1 MVFLPLDRRVSAKDN
16 RSRRSL
22 DLPPGSKVLAWVV
35 VVISV
40 SVFVLLAVAAPT
52 RASTALPKWNAG
64 DYWSY
69 DLTANAAPFG
79 SSSGSWRMDVVG
91 TESLTIGGSMFNAY
105 HVKDNVSMTVTYGSS
120 TATITVKGDSWYRT
134 SDLAEAKQVVAF
146 NFGGASSTTTT
157 TNIPPP
163 SYQWPLSAGASWSQ
177 SYEIKTFLD
186 YGSLTATT
194 FANVTKT
201 VTVEADTSIT
211 VPAGTFTV
219 NRVTESGGG
228 NTTTSSWSEKA
239 GNSVA
244 RESTSPSA
252 LGPESMKLK
261 SYSYGTGSGT
271 VGGLLLGLDSTTLA
285 IMIVVAAAVIAVAAV
300 GMRRRSRRKQQVPP
314 PPATGHD
321 MPPASSSQG
330 PGEVPP
336 PKP

>member
-1 MVFLPLDRRVSAKDN
+1 MSVSANDN

-69 DLTANAAPFG
+69 DLTANAAPYG

-146 NFGGASSTTTT
+146 NFGGGLSPTTT

-163 SYQWPLSAGASWSQ
+163 SSPTPLSPGGSSARPQG
-177 SYEIKTFLD
+177 IKTVLC
-186 YGSLTATT
+186 YGRLNPPTLS
-194 FANVTKT
+194 N
-201 VTVEADTSIT
+201 
-211 VPAGTFTV
+211 GTCT
-219 NRVTESGGG
+219 
-228 NTTTSSWSEKA
+228 
-239 GNSVA
+239 
-244 RESTSPSA
+244 
-252 LGPESMKLK
+252 
-261 SYSYGTGSGT
+261 
-271 VGGLLLGLDSTTLA
+271 
-285 IMIVVAAAVIAVAAV
+285 
-300 GMRRRSRRKQQVPP
+300 
-314 PPATGHD
+314 
-321 MPPASSSQG
+321 
-330 PGEVPP
+330 
-336 PKP
+336 

>member
-1 MVFLPLDRRVSAKDN
+1 MVFPPLDKRVSAKDN

-22 DLPPGSKVLAWVV
+22 DLPHGGKVLAWVV

-91 TESLTIGGSMFNAY
+91 TESLTIGGSTFNAY

-146 NFGGASSTTTT
+146 NFGGALSTTTT

-285 IMIVVAAAVIAVAAV
+285 ILIVVAAAVIAVAAV

-330 PGEVPP
+330 PDEVPP